1 MTLTLELPPEI
12 EAGLNAQARAKGLS
26 LDVYVTT
33 LLRNQA
39 LGRLQEAAEKEAERK
54 QRQAAA
60 DRIRK
65 LREGVTL
72 GPDLSIRDLINEG
85 RRF

>member
-1 MTLTLELPPEI
+1 MRKP
-12 EAGLNAQARAKGLS
+12 GLRVS
-26 LDVYVTT
+26 LDVYVAT
-33 LLRNQA
+33 LLQNQA
-39 LGRLQEAAEKEAERK
+39 LGGPQEVEEERLRR

-72 GPDLSIRDLINEG
+72 GPDLTIRDLINEG

>member
-33 LLRNQA
+33 LLQNQA
-39 LGRLQEAAEKEAERK
+39 LGGPQEVEEERLRK